1 MGSVYAE
8 GLTEIGL
15 SLEEQI
21 MVHLTSNHY
30 PPVPKIMV
38 PTCIEAIDLANE
50 GKWEEMITLP
60 ENVLWKGETE
70 APVSAI
76 VEQHHLEYWIIESE
90 LESDMDSVF
99 SDVSGDE

>member
-15 SLEEQI
+15 SLEDQI

-38 PTCIEAIDLANE
+38 PVCIEAIDKANE
-50 GKWEEMITLP
+50 GEWEEMIKLP
-60 ENVLWKGETE
+60 ENVLWKGEEE

-76 VEQHHLEYWIIESE
+76 VEQHHLEFWIIESE
-90 LESDMDSVF
+90 LDMDE
-99 SDVSGDE
+99 DLD

>member
-15 SLEEQI
+15 SLEDQI

-38 PTCIEAIDLANE
+38 PICIEAIDKANE
-50 GKWEEMITLP
+50 GAWDEVIALP
-60 ENVLWKGETE
+60 ENVLWKGEPE

-76 VEQHHLEYWIIESE
+76 VEQHHLEFWIIESE
-90 LESDMDSVF
+90 LEAD
-99 SDVSGDE
+99 

>member
-15 SLEEQI
+15 SLEDQI

-30 PPVPKIMV
+30 PPVPKMMV
-38 PTCIEAIDLANE
+38 QPCIEAIDLANE
-50 GKWEEMITLP
+50 GEWDKMITLP
-60 ENVLWKGETE
+60 EGVSWKGEPE

-76 VEQHHLEYWIIESE
+76 VEQHHLEFWIIESE
-90 LESDMDSVF
+90 LEED
-99 SDVSGDE
+99 